1 MIDLTPLDVRKKGGD
16 LPRVLRGYSPEAVDD
31 FLELVAE
38 RLEDVLRENASLRE
52 KSTQLTEQLAAY
64 RDREQALN
72 DALITAQTMREEL
85 RTQST
90 REAELALREARA
102 EAERVLA
109 DAHRQVETAQE
120 AARRFHAARVR
131 YVRGFRAFVER
142 QMEEIEGEEERLRQ
156 MTRPAAGSGA
166 AAAPGQPGSS
176 PG

>member
-31 FLELVAE
+31 FLTLVAE
-38 RLEDVLRENASLRE
+38 RLEDVLRENAALKE
-52 KSTQLTEQLAAY
+52 KTTQLAEQLAGY
-64 RDREQALN
+64 RERERALN
-72 DALITAQTMREEL
+72 DALITAQELREEV
-85 RTQST
+85 RSQST

-120 AARRFHAARVR
+120 AARRFHGARVR

-142 QMEEIEGEEERLRQ
+142 QLEEIEAEEERLRQ
-156 MTRPAAGSGA
+156 MTRPAA
-166 AAAPGQPGSS
+166 APPPAGGPPSEAG
-176 PG
+176 